1 MNSEQIRKFF
11 ADYQVTLK
19 RVEQLEAAMRIKS
32 DWDTWCAALRE
43 RAEFFRTEYA
53 HMNALMRSVMPEFAK
68 EEPALDDDAWNQ
80 LQISMMDFYRADT
93 HDLALLME
101 LAKILQKHYG
111 HSNNLAAMTD
121 VDLTLA
127 YTNLEFSRIL
137 REPYGTRARDYYRKI
152 SVLSRNFGAI
162 KEHSVHQ
169 AIVVAY
175 ANLVMSCCVLGSV
188 TMEEAFGM
196 WEEMKELQASDALA
210 ATRESEPDVGRL
222 LDIFTERFRTDA
234 YALAKSFD
242 RTMEAH
248 TRFVPP
254 ELMSRIEQI
263 TAEYYEKLDKP
274 EESTADMFQII
285 TSQCDFDCETGR
297 RTADECWKEIHTFFR
312 KTKPKVKQFGE
323 VDVRKIDVISYYM
336 TCLDALISFLVET
349 TMPMEDKKRYF
360 REYQQDIR
368 DFIADYDTRTGH
380 SNTLNNAL
388 EELAFFPNAYALFD
402 TAEEKIDYIF
412 RLVVAR
418 HCTAFLHSL
427 MVSAFAEAILSAIID
442 KEPALMVGYHG
453 MTSPEDVQAHRAEIL
468 QFAHDAAL
476 LHDVEK
482 PSCCTTDEEGVRHFK
497 GHQERSAATAEKI
510 LRRLHAETRLITE
523 VTELIKIHDIR
534 FPATV
539 EMATRWAGRWGEKR
553 FLRFAALRRADTL
566 GQAHPEEA
574 EPYYRALL
582 AVFREAKEQDACFTV
597 RQLAITGCD
606 LMGLG
611 LSGPAVGEALR
622 RLLRLVQSGE
632 LPNER
637 AALLAAAGQQE

>member
-11 ADYQVTLK
+11 ADYQVVLK

-68 EEPALDDDAWNQ
+68 DEPDLDDDTWKQ
-80 LQISMMDFYRADT
+80 LQISMMEFYRADT

-111 HSNNLAAMTD
+111 HSYNLAAMTD

-137 REPYGTRARDYYRKI
+137 REPYGIRARDYYRKI

-169 AIVVAY
+169 AIVISY
-175 ANLVMSCCVLGSV
+175 ANLVMSCCVLGTV

-222 LDIFTERFRTDA
+222 LDIFAERFRTDA

-242 RTMEAH
+242 RTIEPH
-248 TRFVPP
+248 TRYVPP

-274 EESTADMFQII
+274 EESTADMFQVI

-312 KTKPKVKQFGE
+312 KTKPKVEQLGE
-323 VDVRKIDVISYYM
+323 VDVREIDVISYYYKR
-336 TCLDALISFLVET
+336 AN
-349 TMPMEDKKRYF
+349 PKKC
-360 REYQQDIR
+360 
-368 DFIADYDTRTGH
+368 TK
-380 SNTLNNAL
+380 
-388 EELAFFPNAYALFD
+388 
-402 TAEEKIDYIF
+402 TAIP
-412 RLVVAR
+412 L
-418 HCTAFLHSL
+418 
-427 MVSAFAEAILSAIID
+427 
-442 KEPALMVGYHG
+442 
-453 MTSPEDVQAHRAEIL
+453 
-468 QFAHDAAL
+468 
-476 LHDVEK
+476 
-482 PSCCTTDEEGVRHFK
+482 
-497 GHQERSAATAEKI
+497 
-510 LRRLHAETRLITE
+510 
-523 VTELIKIHDIR
+523 
-534 FPATV
+534 
-539 EMATRWAGRWGEKR
+539 
-553 FLRFAALRRADTL
+553 
-566 GQAHPEEA
+566 
-574 EPYYRALL
+574 
-582 AVFREAKEQDACFTV
+582 
-597 RQLAITGCD
+597 
-606 LMGLG
+606 
-611 LSGPAVGEALR
+611 
-622 RLLRLVQSGE
+622 
-632 LPNER
+632 
-637 AALLAAAGQQE
+637 

>member
-11 ADYQVTLK
+11 ADYQVVLK

-175 ANLVMSCCVLGSV
+175 ANLVMSCCVLGTV
-188 TMEEAFGM
+188 TMQEAFDI

-248 TRFVPP
+248 TRQICRVIASLRQRRHLYAIAPP
-254 ELMSRIEQI
+254 KGHAMVCGERG
-263 TAEYYEKLDKP
+263 
-274 EESTADMFQII
+274 
-285 TSQCDFDCETGR
+285 SQCAAPCAGTE
-297 RTADECWKEIHTFFR
+297 
-312 KTKPKVKQFGE
+312 
-323 VDVRKIDVISYYM
+323 
-336 TCLDALISFLVET
+336 
-349 TMPMEDKKRYF
+349 
-360 REYQQDIR
+360 
-368 DFIADYDTRTGH
+368 H
-380 SNTLNNAL
+380 SNVHLIVL
-388 EELAFFPNAYALFD
+388 KRVLLIRWRFCLGK
-402 TAEEKIDYIF
+402 TA
-412 RLVVAR
+412 RSSLRSSAMAAR
-418 HCTAFLHSL
+418 SH
-427 MVSAFAEAILSAIID
+427 V
-442 KEPALMVGYHG
+442 
-453 MTSPEDVQAHRAEIL
+453 
-468 QFAHDAAL
+468 
-476 LHDVEK
+476 
-482 PSCCTTDEEGVRHFK
+482 
-497 GHQERSAATAEKI
+497 
-510 LRRLHAETRLITE
+510 
-523 VTELIKIHDIR
+523 
-534 FPATV
+534 
-539 EMATRWAGRWGEKR
+539 
-553 FLRFAALRRADTL
+553 
-566 GQAHPEEA
+566 
-574 EPYYRALL
+574 
-582 AVFREAKEQDACFTV
+582 
-597 RQLAITGCD
+597 
-606 LMGLG
+606 
-611 LSGPAVGEALR
+611 
-622 RLLRLVQSGE
+622 
-632 LPNER
+632 
-637 AALLAAAGQQE
+637 

>member
-11 ADYQVTLK
+11 ADYQVILK

-43 RAEFFRTEYA
+43 RAEFFRT
-53 HMNALMRSVMPEFAK
+53 EFAK

-175 ANLVMSCCVLGSV
+175 ANLVMSCCVLGTV
-188 TMEEAFGM
+188 TMQEAFDI

-242 RTMEAH
+242 RTIEAH

-274 EESTADMFQII
+274 TCSKLSPASVSSTA
-285 TSQCDFDCETGR
+285 R
-297 RTADECWKEIHTFFR
+297 RA
-312 KTKPKVKQFGE
+312 
-323 VDVRKIDVISYYM
+323 
-336 TCLDALISFLVET
+336 A
-349 TMPMEDKKRYF
+349 
-360 REYQQDIR
+360 
-368 DFIADYDTRTGH
+368 
-380 SNTLNNAL
+380 
-388 EELAFFPNAYALFD
+388 
-402 TAEEKIDYIF
+402 
-412 RLVVAR
+412 AR
-418 HCTAFLHSL
+418 Q
-427 MVSAFAEAILSAIID
+427 MN
-442 KEPALMVGYHG
+442 
-453 MTSPEDVQAHRAEIL
+453 
-468 QFAHDAAL
+468 
-476 LHDVEK
+476 
-482 PSCCTTDEEGVRHFK
+482 
-497 GHQERSAATAEKI
+497 
-510 LRRLHAETRLITE
+510 
-523 VTELIKIHDIR
+523 
-534 FPATV
+534 
-539 EMATRWAGRWGEKR
+539 AGRK
-553 FLRFAALRRADTL
+553 FTL
-566 GQAHPEEA
+566 SS
-574 EPYYRALL
+574 
-582 AVFREAKEQDACFTV
+582 V
-597 RQLAITGCD
+597 RQ
-606 LMGLG
+606 
-611 LSGPAVGEALR
+611 SR
-622 RLLRLVQSGE
+622 RWSSSVKCTCAKLTLF
-632 LPNER
+632 PII
-637 AALLAAAGQQE
+637 

>member
-11 ADYQVTLK
+11 ADYQVVLK

-169 AIVVAY
+169 AIVISY
-175 ANLVMSCCVLGSV
+175 ANLVMSCCVLGTV

-242 RTMEAH
+242 RTIEAH

-312 KTKPKVKQFGE
+312 KTKPKVKQLGE
-323 VDVRKIDVISYYM
+323 VDVREIDVISYYM

-442 KEPALMVGYHG
+442 KEPALLVGYHG
-453 MTSPEDVQAHRAEIL
+453 VTSPEDVQAHRAEIL

-476 LHDVEK
+476 LHDVQEFHARDYRDAA
-482 PSCCTTDEEGVRHFK
+482 PPADGRGVRH
-497 GHQERSAATAEKI
+497 HPLPPE
-510 LRRLHAETRLITE
+510 
-523 VTELIKIHDIR
+523 
-534 FPATV
+534 P
-539 EMATRWAGRWGEKR
+539 
-553 FLRFAALRRADTL
+553 RRAV
-566 GQAHPEEA
+566 PEHRRGFGA
-574 EPYYRALL
+574 LCGYRPRPPQVL
-582 AVFREAKEQDACFTV
+582 Q
-597 RQLAITGCD
+597 RQGR
-606 LMGLG
+606 
-611 LSGPAVGEALR
+611 LSE
-622 RLLRLVQSGE
+622 RL
-632 LPNER
+632 
-637 AALLAAAGQQE
+637 